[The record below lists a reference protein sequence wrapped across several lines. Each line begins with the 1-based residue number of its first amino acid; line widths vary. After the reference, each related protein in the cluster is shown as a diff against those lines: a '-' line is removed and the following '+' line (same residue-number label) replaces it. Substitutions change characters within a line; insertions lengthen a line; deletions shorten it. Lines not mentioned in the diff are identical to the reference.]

1 MVRAGCDADAPA
13 SREHRAE
20 AHRSLARFTR
30 GVGDRG
36 APSAIERLQEN
47 GFFVTGLDGDAEA
60 TVFDEPCPPGRV
72 AVVIGSEGEGMARL
86 TREKCDVLISLPMRG
101 RVASLN
107 ASASLAA
114 TLYAYV
120 LASRA

>member
-1 MVRAGCDADAPA
+1 MLVTRTRRAAEVTPAAVRASAGALL
-13 SREHRAE
+13 HL
-20 AHRSLARFTR
+20 AHARVANIAR
-30 GVGDRG
+30 
-36 APSAIERLQEN
+36 AIERLQAN
-47 GFFVTGLDGDAEA
+47 GFFVTGLDGDATA
-60 TVFDEPCPPGRV
+60 SVFDEPCPPGRV

-86 TREKCDVLISLPMRG
+86 TREKCDALVSLPMNG